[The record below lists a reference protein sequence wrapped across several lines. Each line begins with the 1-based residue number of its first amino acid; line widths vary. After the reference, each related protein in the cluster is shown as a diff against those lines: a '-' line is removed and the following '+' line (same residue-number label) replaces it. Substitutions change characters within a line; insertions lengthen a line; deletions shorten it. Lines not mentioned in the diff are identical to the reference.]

1 MFRDRR
7 WILHLLHPRWRHC
20 HLCHLR
26 HLLIHQLGENHLLGR
41 ILTCTALPSLSLLLL
56 HLAMSRRIQTDTN
69 LTTAVRSHKYVF
81 NSSASVL
88 SVMPIC
94 STSCPCSRLFP
105 KIDTSRC
112 HTVLVHRQECRQT
125 TAVLLTLKSDTQLM
139 DSLRKLV
146 LIPFHSR
153 LRTGLG

>member
-69 LTTAVRSHKYVF
+69 LTTAVRSH
-81 NSSASVL
+81 N
-88 SVMPIC
+88 
-94 STSCPCSRLFP
+94 RLLP